1 MLGVAR
7 VTREQLEIGLK
18 RCATHAERLEK
29 FLFEDL
35 REPLSSY
42 NLDATSN
49 GCKSPECV
57 GALGARLGRQAL
69 LGKRCGDTGL
79 VTGSDRRTRGETPH
93 STTGKARRM
102 GEALGDCRRPIL
114 GPALPHL

>member
-7 VTREQLEIGLK
+7 VTLEQLEVGLE
-18 RCATHAERLEK
+18 CCVTHAERLEK

-42 NLDATSN
+42 NLDATSH
-49 GCKSPECV
+49 GCKAPECV
-57 GALGARLGRQAL
+57 GVLGARLGRQAL
-69 LGKRCGDTGL
+69 LGQRCGDTGL

-93 STTGKARRM
+93 STTGETRRV
-102 GEALGDCRRPIL
+102 GQALGDCRRPNL